1 MIRNVTKGNIV
12 ISLSG
17 REKGNYFVVSKVE
30 GNYAFLV
37 NGKTRTLTNPKKKN
51 IKHLQIVCND
61 CKLDFKKVYDCDIIH
76 TVNNYISLKNSL
88 EEKK

>member
-1 MIRNVTKGNIV
+1 MIRNVSKGNLV
-12 ISLSG
+12 VALSG
-17 REKGNYFVVSKVE
+17 REKGQYFVVIEVA
-30 GNYAFLV
+30 GNYALLV

-61 CKLDFKKVYDCDIIH
+61 CKLDFKKVFDCDIIH
-76 TVNNYISLKNSL
+76 TINNYISLKKSL